1 MRIYRCVLVILM
13 VAAIG
18 FGVWYCTY
26 SINEQRSIENG
37 TLVFYDFFEEYKR
50 DWEKKQVE
58 GVMEDVTNN
67 NLS

>member
-13 VAAIG
+13 AAAIG

-26 SINEQRSIENG
+26 SINEQRSIKNG

-50 DWEKKQVE
+50 DWEKNQVE